1 MEQLSSKYASTTLLQ
16 KDSPP
21 EMIPPDPAATSNT
34 IQEIN
39 LSEINKKED
48 VPTPLRQDIVSR
60 LRYIEDLKFF
70 LVTAPIKWMDGQI
83 IRKYYLNEELGYISC
98 IYWVNLY
105 YITGTDIIK
114 ILIFRFEKF
123 GRRILNRKKFE
134 EGIFSDL
141 RNLKVDEHC
150 ILQSPRSSML
160 QFLHKNNCIKT
171 QKKQKVFFWFSV
183 LHDRL
188 FADCLERDLKRE
200 LEIQKLH
207 QSAKATGQPVNQ
219 DKLNLLTRSLTTKA
233 SNEPSLSFK
242 YDPHKGLK
250 PKNESLNETKES
262 VNASKNKLY
271 EQLVDYMQTLDM
283 VKTPLA
289 TDLKFNLD
297 SATNINR
304 IDETSVD
311 NSENIVKAANFNS
324 PAFMKQESP
333 KLEARKNDNF
343 ISNTRVDKVKSI
355 SKNKSKRHPN
365 LSINVP
371 DNNNIKARKS
381 SSFVSNYDS
390 FNKNITND
398 GDFPLDYFPVE
409 VDYQN
414 SVYQSINASNSSN
427 YEPPLLNTKVQPP
440 PLKQRKLNSNNPN
453 MEYNKF
459 MEQLISPMGGY
470 INPFQIQQQA
480 GEKYMFNG
488 AGFTPVLSAFP
499 QDAQTGG
506 QNYPQNTFSNSM
518 NNADINQWQ
527 YMNMLSL
534 PIPPPPSSTVLQ
546 QSQQL
551 PSSYQPYVNGNWG
564 FMNYQQPSQQQLHYQ
579 QSSQT
584 SSQAHQFS
592 QNQNQNEKDSDA

>member
-1 MEQLSSKYASTTLLQ
+1 MQTSKSV
-16 KDSPP
+16 
-21 EMIPPDPAATSNT
+21 ATPNT
-34 IQEIN
+34 IQEVN

-83 IRKYYLNEELGYISC
+83 IRKYYLNEDLGYISC

-123 GRRILNRKKFE
+123 GRQILNRKKFE

-150 ILQSPRSSML
+150 ILQLPRSSML

-200 LEIQKLH
+200 SEIQRLH
-207 QSAKATGQPVNQ
+207 QTARVTGQPVNRY
-219 DKLNLLTRSLTTKA
+219 KLDSLTKSLTTKA
-233 SNEPSLSFK
+233 LTEPSLSFK
-242 YDPHKGLK
+242 YDPNKGLK
-250 PKNESLNETKES
+250 TKNESQDDNKEF
-262 VNASKNKLY
+262 VNTSKNKLY

-289 TDLKFNLD
+289 TNLKFNLD
-297 SATNINR
+297 STTNINR
-304 IDETSVD
+304 TNELAMASSA
-311 NSENIVKAANFNS
+311 NMENPTDFNS

-333 KLEARKNDNF
+333 KVETSKDNQF
-343 ISNTRVDKVKSI
+343 SSNIPVDNAKKGG
-355 SKNKSKRHPN
+355 KKKLKRHPN

-371 DNNNIKARKS
+371 DSNNIKVRKTNTLAT
-381 SSFVSNYDS
+381 NYDS
-390 FNKNITND
+390 FNKHITDSNTND

-409 VDYQN
+409 VEYQEN
-414 SVYQSINASNSSN
+414 VEQSLHASNTAN
-427 YEPPLLNTKVQPP
+427 YDSPLLNSKIQPG
-440 PLKQRKLNSNNPN
+440 PLKKRKLNSNNPN

-470 INPFQIQQQA
+470 INPFQIQQQT
-480 GEKYMFNG
+480 GEKYLFNG
-488 AGFTPVLSAFP
+488 TGFTPVISAFP
-499 QDAQTGG
+499 QDPQTGG
-506 QNYPQNTFSNSM
+506 QNYPQNTFSNSVSNM
-518 NNADINQWQ
+518 NNMDINQWQ
-527 YMNMLSL
+527 YMNMLSM
-534 PIPPPPSSTVLQ
+534 PIPPPPSTTVLQ
-546 QSQQL
+546 QNQQHFA
-551 PSSYQPYVNGNWG
+551 SSYQPYVNGNWG
-564 FMNYQQPSQQQLHYQ
+564 FMSYQQPSQQPLHYQ
-579 QSSQT
+579 HSR
-584 SSQAHQFS
+584 QASNTTTHFS
-592 QNQNQNEKDSDA
+592 QNQNQNEKEPDS